1 MSARADAA
9 SPASFL
15 YPPVKKEEE
24 EIMSDRYGWEVP
36 VSTKGV
42 PIRSAIGAKEPV
54 AHPKNCRT
62 ECPYGYD
69 KAFCFPCM
77 AKLMREYRII
87 AGLEK
92 DYDDDDEDM
101 CAVPVW

>member
-1 MSARADAA
+1 MPARADAA

-36 VSTKGV
+36 ISTKGV

-54 AHPKNCRT
+54 AHPKNCCH

-69 KAFCFPCM
+69 RAFCFPCH
-77 AKLMREYRII
+77 AKILAEHKER
-87 AGLEK
+87 K
-92 DYDDDDEDM
+92 KPV
-101 CAVPVW
+101 AVNA